1 MHEGPFD
8 KHEAEGPPI
17 YVANNDEDGGMREDW
32 MDAAEYIAHVE
43 SANAFSRRRQEQ
55 SIEPMRRQGHDELEP
70 GFLMVG
76 RRKSLEAIA
85 ESVTGIIEHG
95 QAFVAWAHMV
105 GDDPEGLR
113 LFDEAFLGSWESA
126 AQFASQIMGEPGPLS
141 TDASGEDQQFRM
153 LLLASELAE
162 ELLRRGVICAI
173 PNNRGG
179 IWVFRGSQGQQQR
192 EQSDSATGGEDA

>member
-8 KHEAEGPPI
+8 KHKAHGPAI
-17 YVANNDEDGGMREDW
+17 YVANCGEDGGMRKDW
-32 MDAAEYIAHVE
+32 MDAAEYIAQIE
-43 SANAFSRRRQEQ
+43 SGNAFSRRREERT
-55 SIEPMRRQGHDELEP
+55 IESNLHRGRDGVEP

-76 RRKSLEAIA
+76 RRESIEAIA

-126 AQFASQIMGEPGPLS
+126 AEFASQVMGELGPLS
-141 TDASGEDQQFRM
+141 AETSEEDQQFHM
-153 LLLASELAE
+153 LVLANELAE
-162 ELLRRGVICAI
+162 ELVRRGVICAV

-179 IWVFRGSQGQQQR
+179 IWVFRGPRSPEPQ
-192 EQSDSATGGEDA
+192 EQTNITKGGEDA